1 LLAKF
6 FASKLAPTVGS
17 WPNGLSGF
25 NNTVR
30 PDQSVHPE
38 PFDRAQDKLRV
49 AKSKEAESKDDLR
62 QPGHTVLGKDPIAI
76 KKG

>member
-1 LLAKF
+1 MLAKF

-17 WPNGLSGF
+17 WLNGLSGF

-30 PDQSVHPE
+30 PDHCVRPE

-49 AKSKEAESKDDLR
+49 TKSKEAKSKGDFM
-62 QPGHTVLGKDPIAI
+62 QAMAI